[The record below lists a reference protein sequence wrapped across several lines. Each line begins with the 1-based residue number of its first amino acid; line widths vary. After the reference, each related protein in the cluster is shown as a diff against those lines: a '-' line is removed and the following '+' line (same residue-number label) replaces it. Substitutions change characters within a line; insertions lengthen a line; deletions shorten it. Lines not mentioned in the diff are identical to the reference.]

1 MLMLI
6 IFLKGE
12 MIIKQRKK
20 VKEISIPKYKE
31 QFKKDDIKY
40 YSQGFHINNPFNTQL
55 RIPLL

>member
-1 MLMLI
+1 
-6 IFLKGE
+6 